1 MIKRIFSGVLL
12 ACLSAGCS
20 ADGNSGQS
28 SASSADG
35 VTVYYFYGAK
45 RCPTCLAIEQET
57 TSLLQSAFADEIEAG
72 RLHWQAVNLGDAG
85 NAELA
90 ARYEVAWSS
99 LIIVTDSTRTD
110 LTREGFAHARNQP
123 DLFRDTLAQ
132 TLRKLLE

>member
-1 MIKRIFSGVLL
+1 MIKRIFLGILL
-12 ACLSAGCS
+12 ACLFAGCS
-20 ADGNSGQS
+20 ADGNSRQS
-28 SASSADG
+28 SAPSADG
-35 VTVYYFYGAK
+35 VTVYYFYNAK

-57 TSLLQSAFADEIEAG
+57 ANLLQSAFADEIAAG
-72 RLHWQAVNLGDAG
+72 RLHWQAVDLGDAG

-110 LTREGFAHARNQP
+110 LTQEAFTHARNHP

-132 TLRKLLE
+132 TLRKLLK